1 MNSSFLF
8 HFSCLQ
14 LEASKLLLTGLVLL
28 ICAVIF
34 QLIGLASPYWISI
47 EILGLKAHSGL
58 WKYCAIVKLLDI
70 DECADYVIIPGM
82 QLFLIL

>member
-1 MNSSFLF
+1 M
-8 HFSCLQ
+8 
-14 LEASKLLLTGLVLL
+14 EASKLLLTGLVLL

-58 WKYCAIVKLLDI
+58 
-70 DECADYVIIPGM
+70 
-82 QLFLIL
+82 